1 MLNKHRQ
8 VVTKLRI
15 SAHRLPVETGPYSN
29 VLYDKNVGNKQLYFN
44 VAIIQG
50 LLISEQAK
58 YCFDVLTVFRSIVTS
73 VILIL

>member
-44 VAIIQG
+44 VVQ
-50 LLISEQAK
+50 
-58 YCFDVLTVFRSIVTS
+58 
-73 VILIL
+73 